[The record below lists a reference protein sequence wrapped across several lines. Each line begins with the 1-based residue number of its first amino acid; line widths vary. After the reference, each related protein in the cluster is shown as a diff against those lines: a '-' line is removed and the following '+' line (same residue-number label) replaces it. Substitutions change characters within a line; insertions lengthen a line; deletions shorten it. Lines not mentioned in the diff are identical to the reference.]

1 MNVPKVKTG
10 SYNRDCFVG
19 IDVSKDKLD
28 ICIMPGG
35 ESWTQANGDFDELC
49 DKLEVI
55 NPELIVLEPTGGCE
69 LRV

>member
-1 MNVPKVKTG
+1 MNVSNVKCRKG
-10 SYNRDCFVG
+10 RSDRSCFVG

-28 ICIMPGG
+28 ICIIPGG

-55 NPELIVLEPTGGCE
+55 DPELIVLD
-69 LRV
+69 